1 MASFVSRKKQ
11 FGQREKNV
19 PKIKSLLFEN
29 SFNTIDNRRNNTILY
44 KVKSRHLVQSRNQE
58 FFRAGGFSSN

>member
-44 KVKSRHLVQSRNQE
+44 KVES
-58 FFRAGGFSSN
+58 